1 MSTLLYIFA
10 FNNGQ
15 KNTIMD
21 SEKNDNE
28 IKLSQYK
35 ISSNKNGI
43 EDVEFELISS
53 ELHIYENAISEEIR
67 SEIDQRIEF
76 NNERL
81 ENIDKLIKR
90 LID

>member
-1 MSTLLYIFA
+1 
-10 FNNGQ
+10 
-15 KNTIMD
+15 MD

>member
-1 MSTLLYIFA
+1 
-10 FNNGQ
+10 
-15 KNTIMD
+15 MD

-53 ELHIYENAISEEIR
+53 ELHIYEKM
-67 SEIDQRIEF
+67 QF
-76 NNERL
+76 Q
-81 ENIDKLIKR
+81 KK
-90 LID
+90 

>member
-81 ENIDKLIKR
+81 ENID
-90 LID
+90 